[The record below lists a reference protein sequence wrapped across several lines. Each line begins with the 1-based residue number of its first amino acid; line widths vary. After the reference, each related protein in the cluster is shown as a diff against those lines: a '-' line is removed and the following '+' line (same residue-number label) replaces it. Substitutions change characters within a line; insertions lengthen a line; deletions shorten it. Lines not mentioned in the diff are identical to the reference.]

1 MKMNKRRMTAVA
13 LVLLLCFSAVPIT
26 AFAVSG
32 VEYTP
37 DEIVADFTE
46 ASAPEAAEVPAD
58 ESVPDT
64 TEEPFTEPSEMP
76 TEAPTEIPTEEP
88 SEMPTEEPTEIPT
101 EEPEEEPEFPY
112 EIQIDEIDGYHNTPV
127 ELTIRIEDENDIGW
141 EKAEVSTDPED
152 MELRIDLTE
161 ELLENEEVVYEVS
174 ENGTLYFFITDFD
187 GNEYM
192 DTYEVEFFDYDPP
205 ILEAGIR
212 NTVLQVESYDALS
225 GVAGIYVND
234 QLYTTLKNGLLELPI
249 EGCTEEEL
257 FYIQAVDTLGN
268 SSKYLV
274 LSNPFYR
281 EPVEEPTEAPHTEHC
296 PADCDCRKQQTTTPV
311 VPSGG
316 GSSGGSNSGGSSSG
330 NTSSGNS
337 TQKNPSEKENPA
349 TEPVTKEPGTGFSQ
363 NGSAVHRDLLYYKY
377 TNKPI
382 ITITDRE
389 GNTFYMVIDYD
400 SPINEKE
407 EQYQTYFLNP
417 VDLADLNALAGN
429 DTAAAVCSCRDR
441 CQAGAVNMTCEICS
455 KDMTA
460 CIGKEPEPVVTEEPT
475 EPPVEEPEDKGG
487 TNPAA
492 LGLLLILLGGGGALA
507 YNKLVKNKPQTKGN
521 ADLDDYDYG
530 DEDDDE
536 YEDAPV
542 EHEDGGDPED
552 QD

>member
-1 MKMNKRRMTAVA
+1 MKMNKRRMTAA
-13 LVLLLCFSAVPIT
+13 SLVLLLCIAAVPIT

-32 VEYTP
+32 VEFSP
-37 DEIVADFTE
+37 DEVVAVITE
-46 ASAPEAAEVPAD
+46 ASTPETADVPVD
-58 ESVPDT
+58 ESVPEM
-64 TEEPFTEPSEMP
+64 TEKPTEVP
-76 TEAPTEIPTEEP
+76 TEAPDEEP
-88 SEMPTEEPTEIPT
+88 VS
-101 EEPEEEPEFPY
+101 PY
-112 EIQIDEIDGYHNTPV
+112 TIQIEEIDGYHNTPV
-127 ELTIRIEDENDIGW
+127 ELTIRLEDENSIGW
-141 EKAEVSTDPED
+141 KKAEVSTDPED
-152 MELRIDLTE
+152 MELRTDLTE
-161 ELLENEEVVYEVS
+161 DLLENEEAVYKVS
-174 ENGTLYFFITDFD
+174 ENGTLYFFITDLD
-187 GNEYM
+187 GSEYM

-205 ILEAGIR
+205 ILEAGIQ
-212 NTVLQVESYDALS
+212 NTILQVECYDALS

-234 QLYTTLKNGLLELPI
+234 KLYTTLKNGLLELPI
-249 EGCTEEEL
+249 ESCTEDKQ
-257 FYIQAVDTLGN
+257 FYIQAVDALGN

-274 LSNPFYR
+274 LSSPFYK

-296 PADCDCRKQQTTTPV
+296 PEDCDCRKQQTTPPA
-311 VPSGG
+311 VP
-316 GSSGGSNSGGSSSG
+316 SGGSSSG

-337 TQKNPSEKENPA
+337 TQKNPAEKETTA
-349 TEPVTKEPGTGFSQ
+349 TEPITKEPGTGFSQ
-363 NGSAVHRDLLYYKY
+363 NGSAVTRDLLYDKY
-377 TNKPI
+377 TNKQF

-400 SPINEKE
+400 SPINEEE

-417 VDLADLNALAGN
+417 VDLDDLNALAGN
-429 DTAAAVCSCRDR
+429 DTATAVCSCRDR

-460 CIGKEPEPVVTEEPT
+460 CVGKEPEPVVTEEPT
-475 EPPVEEPEDKGG
+475 EPPVEEPEEKGG
-487 TNPAA
+487 MNSAV
-492 LGLLLILLGGGGALA
+492 LVVLLILLGGGGAFA